1 MKVTVPSE
9 LIERKSVEIYVA
21 KLSSLKTRT
30 ALVVSHWK
38 GEKRGIYVDMIGLE
52 TLSNLGGGLY
62 FKDRKIRGY
71 RAAGHV
77 PF

>member
-1 MKVTVPSE
+1 MTVPSE
-9 LIERKSVEIYVA
+9 LVER
-21 KLSSLKTRT
+21 
-30 ALVVSHWK
+30 WK